1 MKFLCDADRC
11 IECNAC
17 VTACKNEN
25 EVPWGINRR
34 RVVTLNPASG
44 QQPGSS
50 AIGCL
55 HRSGI
60 FTGTMFTQ
68 VNGGLA
74 HGHIAVK
81 FDQVEGVE
89 EYAPVLTPV
98 SQPVEH
104 REPIVVASYG
114 LAIDQARRSLERECG
129 ALDQGEAA
137 GPIMPVAGS
146 RTPPTSRRTSIRKPS
161 CLISCSHP
169 APASGRSTGLGR
181 QGSTMQ
187 HAAAEVESNV
197 PAD

>member
-1 MKFLCDADRC
+1 MARMKFLCDADRC
-11 IECNAC
+11 IECSAC

-50 AIGCL
+50 VIGCL

-137 GPIMPVAGS
+137 GPIMPVAGGKPHAPRVAAHEHS
-146 RTPPTSRRTSIRKPS
+146 EAVVFDFVQPPSPGQRP
-161 CLISCSHP
+161 LNG
-169 APASGRSTGLGR
+169 AR
-181 QGSTMQ
+181 QARLDN
-187 HAAAEVESNV
+187 AACRG
-197 PAD
+197 

>member
-1 MKFLCDADRC
+1 MARMKFLCDADRC
-11 IECNAC
+11 IECSAC

-50 AIGCL
+50 VIGCL
-55 HRSGI
+55 
-60 FTGTMFTQ
+60 
-68 VNGGLA
+68 
-74 HGHIAVK
+74 
-81 FDQVEGVE
+81 E

-104 REPIVVASYG
+104 REPIVVARYG

-137 GPIMPVAGS
+137 GPIMPV
-146 RTPPTSRRTSIRKPS
+146 
-161 CLISCSHP
+161 
-169 APASGRSTGLGR
+169 
-181 QGSTMQ
+181 
-187 HAAAEVESNV
+187 
-197 PAD
+197 